1 MRVKPRRMR
10 GRSSVGGGFLG
21 GVLSAVLWCGGLHA
35 ADAPD
40 SKQAVDRLKTWLA
53 KPTESRG
60 PIAEQ
65 PFAKAALTAA
75 DAERAADLL
84 WTARL
89 EELRRTRKAEME
101 AKRIE
106 ASGKVLRY
114 EVVRFGSA
122 EVAPAGGRSL
132 FISMH
137 GGGGAPA
144 RVNDSQWT
152 NQVRLAKGYAPSEG
166 IYVAPRAPTDT
177 WNLWHEPHIDVL
189 FARLV
194 ENFVALE
201 GVNPDRVYIMG
212 YSAGGDGVYQ
222 LAPRMADWW
231 AGAAMSA
238 GHPNETQP
246 FGLRNVPFAL
256 QVGELDAAYRRNAI
270 AAEWGAKLQAL
281 HAADPGGYQN
291 LVKIPAGKPH
301 WMSMEDRVAIPWME
315 ARNRNPLPDRVAWR
329 QDDVLHPRLYW
340 LGVPEGTAKAE
351 QQILASRSGA
361 AVTVEASDVP
371 QIRVLWNDVM
381 ADLDKDVQ
389 VTLANPP
396 LTLWDGKVE
405 RTIGTL
411 SRTLEE
417 RGDRRLMFSAEV
429 LVRVPKS

>member
-1 MRVKPRRMR
+1 M
-10 GRSSVGGGFLG
+10 VGGGFLG
-21 GVLSAVLWCGGLHA
+21 GVLAAVLGCSGLHA

-40 SKQAVDRLKTWLA
+40 SKQAVDRLGAWLEM
-53 KPTESRG
+53 PTESRG
-60 PIAEQ
+60 SVADQ
-65 PFAKAALTAA
+65 PFAKMALTAS
-75 DAERAADLL
+75 DAERAAEML

-89 EELRRTRKAEME
+89 KELRRTRKAEMD

-106 ASGKVLRY
+106 VGGKVLRY
-114 EVVRFGSA
+114 EVVRFGSL
-122 EVAPAGGRSL
+122 EAPPVGGRSL

-152 NQVRLAKGYAPSEG
+152 NQVRLAKGYAPQEG

-177 WNLWHEPHIDVL
+177 WNLWHEAHIDVM

-201 GVNPDRVYIMG
+201 GVNPDRVYLMG

-231 AGAAMSA
+231 AAAAMSA

-270 AAEWGAKLQAL
+270 AAEWGAKLQSL
-281 HAADPGGYQN
+281 RAADPGGYEN

-301 WMSMEDRVAIPWME
+301 WMGMEDRVAIPWME
-315 ARNRNPLPDRVAWR
+315 ARTRKPLPDRVAWR
-329 QDDVLHPRLYW
+329 QDDILHPRFYW
-340 LGVPEGTAKAE
+340 LGVPEGVAKAE
-351 QQILASRSGA
+351 QQILAKRSGPV
-361 AVTVEASDVP
+361 VTIEMSDVP
-371 QIRVLWNDVM
+371 EIRVLWNDVM

-389 VTLANPP
+389 VTMTNPP

>member
-1 MRVKPRRMR
+1 
-10 GRSSVGGGFLG
+10 
-21 GVLSAVLWCGGLHA
+21 
-35 ADAPD
+35 
-40 SKQAVDRLKTWLA
+40 
-53 KPTESRG
+53 
-60 PIAEQ
+60 
-65 PFAKAALTAA
+65 
-75 DAERAADLL
+75 
-84 WTARL
+84 
-89 EELRRTRKAEME
+89 
-101 AKRIE
+101 
-106 ASGKVLRY
+106 
-114 EVVRFGSA
+114 
-122 EVAPAGGRSL
+122 
-132 FISMH
+132 
-137 GGGGAPA
+137 
-144 RVNDSQWT
+144 
-152 NQVRLAKGYAPSEG
+152 
-166 IYVAPRAPTDT
+166 
-177 WNLWHEPHIDVL
+177 VL

-291 LVKIPAGKPH
+291 LVKIPVGKPH
-301 WMSMEDRVAIPWME
+301 WMGMEDRVAIPWME

-371 QIRVLWNDVM
+371 QIRVLWNDAM

>member
-1 MRVKPRRMR
+1 MRVKPRGMR
-10 GRSSVGGGFLG
+10 GRSSIGGGFLG
-21 GVLSAVLWCGGLHA
+21 GVLSAVLWCGGLQA

-40 SKQAVDRLKTWLA
+40 SKQAVDRLRTWLA
-53 KPTESRG
+53 KPVESRG
-60 PIAEQ
+60 SIAGQ

-89 EELRRTRKAEME
+89 EDLRRTRKAEMD

-122 EVAPAGGRSL
+122 EVPPPGGRSL

-152 NQVRLAKGYAPSEG
+152 NQVRLGKGYAPQEG

-177 WNLWHEPHIDVL
+177 WNLWHEAHIDVL

-281 HAADPGGYQN
+281 HAADPGGYEN

-301 WMSMEDRVAIPWME
+301 WMGMEDRVAIPWME
-315 ARNRNPLPDRVAWR
+315 ARTRKPLPDRVAWR
-329 QDDVLHPRLYW
+329 QDDVLHPRFYW

-351 QQILASRSGA
+351 QQIVASRSGA
-361 AVTVEASDVP
+361 VVTVEASDAP
-371 QIRVLWNDVM
+371 QIRVLWNDAM
-381 ADLDKDVQ
+381 ADLDKGVQ

-429 LVRVPKS
+429 LVRVP

>member
-1 MRVKPRRMR
+1 
-10 GRSSVGGGFLG
+10 
-21 GVLSAVLWCGGLHA
+21 VLSAVLWCGGLHA

>member
-1 MRVKPRRMR
+1 M
-10 GRSSVGGGFLG
+10 
-21 GVLSAVLWCGGLHA
+21 LSAVLWCGGLHA